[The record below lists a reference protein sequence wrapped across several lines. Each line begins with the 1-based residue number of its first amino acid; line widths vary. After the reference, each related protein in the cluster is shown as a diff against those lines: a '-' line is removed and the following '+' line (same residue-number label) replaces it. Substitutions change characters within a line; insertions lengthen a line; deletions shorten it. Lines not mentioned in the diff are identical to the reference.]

1 VLSAPALYELC
12 TRRLRESD
20 VVSSLGTTV
29 TSMSADPLLDIEDV
43 RVFALVLHLWRERN
57 PLAVTYGPETLRA
70 AREAGVP
77 IPE

>member
-1 VLSAPALYELC
+1 
-12 TRRLRESD
+12 
-20 VVSSLGTTV
+20 
-29 TSMSADPLLDIEDV
+29 MSADPLLDIEDV